1 MIANIANIYA
11 GLDRAVSRLERKVN
25 GIRGAGLV
33 NLRDTLTIH
42 RQPGRSSRRS
52 EPVPVLFQLRSS
64 TAGTTMYGGNFANPA
79 TRVTEDTPTWGPFRI
94 VDPAGGSAGTT
105 LDVRDYWGQIPTG
118 TTLRYVTV
126 NLAESGME
134 THAVVSGDRF
144 FDNEPFTF
152 GAVMGVDA
160 GLTATRTAFTF
171 HIVDPPDGDDC

>member
-1 MIANIANIYA
+1 MSLRSIVDSLMAEI
-11 GLDRAVSRLERKVN
+11 RRLTSKVD
-25 GIRGAGLV
+25 GVRGPGV
-33 NLRDTLTIH
+33 TNLRDTLTIH
-42 RQPGRSSRRS
+42 RTPRTASRRS
-52 EPVPVLFQLRSS
+52 EPVPVLFQLRSG
-64 TAGTTMYGGNFANPA
+64 APGTTMYGGNFANPA
-79 TRVTEDTPTWGPFRI
+79 VRVTEETPTWGPFRI

-118 TTLRYVTV
+118 TVLRYVTV

-134 THAVVSGDRF
+134 THAVMSGDRF
-144 FDNEPFTF
+144 FDNEPFMF